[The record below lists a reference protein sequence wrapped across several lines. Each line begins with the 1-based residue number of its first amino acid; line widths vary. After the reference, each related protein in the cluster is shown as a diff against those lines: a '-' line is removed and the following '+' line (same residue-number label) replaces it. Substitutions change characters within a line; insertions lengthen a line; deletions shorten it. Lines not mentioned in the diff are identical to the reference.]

1 MLFPLVLFKGQMWI
15 TEFVRIKDNPD
26 LILLM
31 GEQIKIKINRQT
43 GKVLQCHHSNI
54 CVSDDVLPFYGSF
67 FITISPDD
75 LSSGHSCMSQ
85 YYCFVLH

>member
-31 GEQIKIKINRQT
+31 GEQIK
-43 GKVLQCHHSNI
+43 
-54 CVSDDVLPFYGSF
+54 
-67 FITISPDD
+67 
-75 LSSGHSCMSQ
+75 
-85 YYCFVLH
+85 